1 MSLKHDDDD
10 FLAWKAD
17 VKNILR
23 DDHSW
28 SEEAIETIDWD
39 NWNDYFLYGS
49 SPKEAVEEELYA
61 A

>member
-28 SEEAIETIDWD
+28 SEDAIETIDWD
-39 NWNDYFLYGS
+39 NWNDYFAPL
-49 SPKEAVEEELYA
+49 
-61 A
+61 